1 MLATVKVG
9 VRLSRRRKGDPELAP
24 FVLEARTVERLTF
37 GITAR
42 RRARAKRLKRR
53 VALASLVA
61 TALGLPGATFG
72 LDLVQQAIAPQAN
85 AALRGIETTESAA
98 SLMRFRDKLI
108 KGRSKDELPG
118 RNSSPTAADEPV
130 AAVGG
135 SITES
140 IYAAAAEFGLDGDY
154 LLSIAQCESSLNPSA
169 VNAVGYY
176 GLFQFDETTWSAYG
190 YGSIYDP
197 VAQSYTAAR
206 LIAAGQTSRW
216 PNCA

>member
-1 MLATVKVG
+1 
-9 VRLSRRRKGDPELAP
+9 
-24 FVLEARTVERLTF
+24 LEAKTVERLTF

-42 RRARAKRLKRR
+42 RRARAKKLKRR
-53 VALASLVA
+53 LALASLVA

-72 LDLVQQAIAPQAN
+72 LDLVQRAVVPESRT
-85 AALRGIETTESAA
+85 ALRGIETTESAA
-98 SLMRFRDKLI
+98 SLLRFRNKLI
-108 KGRSKDELPG
+108 ESRPESPAPDP
-118 RNSSPTAADEPV
+118 NSSPAGEEPV
-130 AAVGG
+130 AAAGG

-140 IYAAAAEFGLDGDY
+140 IYAAAAEFGLDGTY
-154 LLSIAQCESSLNPSA
+154 LLSVAQCESSLNPSA

-197 VAQSYTAAR
+197 VAQAYTAAR

>member
-1 MLATVKVG
+1 MLATVKLG
-9 VRLSRRRKGDPELAP
+9 VRLSKRRHGGPELAP

-42 RRARAKRLKRR
+42 RRARAKKLKRR
-53 VALASLVA
+53 LALASLVA

-72 LDLVQQAIAPQAN
+72 LDLLQRTVAPGGPT
-85 AALRGIETTESAA
+85 ALGGIETTESAA
-98 SLMRFRDKLI
+98 SLLQFRNKLI
-108 KGRSKDELPG
+108 AGRAKDELPA

-130 AAVGG
+130 AAAGG